1 MNTERTYQVCAR
13 CVSDTSMPAIRF
25 DEEGV
30 CQYCKTHDAMER
42 IYPLDTA
49 QERLEEILTAIK
61 KSTRRSGYNCV
72 VGVSGGRDSTY
83 TMYMAVKLGLTPLAV
98 HFDNG
103 WNSEV
108 AVTNIRNSCRK
119 LGVDLH
125 TVVADWEEFKDLQK
139 AFLKASVP
147 EAEIPTDVAIHGA
160 LHETADRE
168 GIKYILL
175 GHSFRTEGICPKE
188 WTYMDG
194 RYINA
199 IRKRFGTRKPKTV
212 PNITFSRLLYYT
224 LIKRIHVVPILNY
237 LVYRHNDVNKILEDE
252 VGWTYYG
259 GHHHESLY
267 TRFFQSFLL
276 PRKFNI
282 DKRRLEYSA
291 LIRSGQKTREDAL
304 REITEVPYEA
314 DEELV
319 SYCMKKLGFTREALE
334 EILATP
340 PKSFHHYPS
349 YYPMLH
355 ALRGPVRLA
364 YRVGLCSPILYYK
377 FLD

>member
-1 MNTERTYQVCAR
+1 MNTPRAHQVCSR

-25 DEEGV
+25 DDQGV
-30 CQYCKTHDAMER
+30 CQYCRIHDEMEKL
-42 IYPLDTA
+42 YPPETA
-49 QERLEEILTAIK
+49 EESLASIVSTIK
-61 KSTRRSGYNCV
+61 KATRRNGYNCV

-83 TMYMAVKLGLTPLAV
+83 TMYMAVKLGLSPLAV

-103 WNSEV
+103 WDSEI

-119 LGVDLH
+119 LSVDLH

-160 LHETADRE
+160 LHQVAVKQ

-199 IRKRFGTRKPKTV
+199 IQKRFGTRKPKSV
-212 PNITFSRLLYYT
+212 PNITFSRLLCYT
-224 LIKRIHVVPILNY
+224 LVRRIKVIPLLNY
-237 LVYRHNDVNKILEDE
+237 LVYRHKEVQDVLERE
-252 VGWTYYG
+252 VAWTYYG

-276 PRKFNI
+276 PQKFGI
-282 DKRRLEYSA
+282 DKRKLEYSA
-291 LIRSGQKTREDAL
+291 LIRSGQRTREDAL
-304 REITEVPYEA
+304 TEIREVPYQA
-314 DEELV
+314 DVELAA
-319 SYCMKKLGFTREALE
+319 YCIKKLGMTREE
-334 EILATP
+334 FDEILAAP
-340 PKSFHHYPS
+340 AKCFHDYPS
-349 YYPMLH
+349 YYPMLY
-355 ALRGPVRLA
+355 ALRGLVRLA
-364 YRVGLCSPILYYK
+364 YRMGLCSPILYHK
-377 FLD
+377 FFD